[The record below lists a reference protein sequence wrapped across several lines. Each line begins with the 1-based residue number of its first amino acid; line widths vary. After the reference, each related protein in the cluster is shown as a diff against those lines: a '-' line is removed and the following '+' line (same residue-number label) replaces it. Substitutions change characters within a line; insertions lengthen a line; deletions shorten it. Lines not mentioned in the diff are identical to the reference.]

1 MSIAAE
7 MKTLTAD
14 IIASYNARV
23 KAIGTIVKDTSDLL
37 KAFNTDRSKMAA
49 EQAKSLADFVADLA
63 KNVDNMLKGF
73 ATDHKKMSAKQAED
87 LAYFMKDLTKNV
99 GNMIK
104 NFQKEHKENAAALK
118 ENVAALNASLEK
130 GEADRLKDFNA
141 MMGNIQKE
149 VKEIENYIAKKLKE
163 FSDSHADMSKEL
175 MRDLAKYVSG
185 IVNETK
191 KLLSGYADEREKMD
205 ANWKSLVA
213 TMAKK
218 RGVKPEVE
226 AQVKVRHVKGAI
238 EEEEK
243 EVSSEMDLEKLEK
256 LEKKVLKFIEKHTG
270 VKVGDMEE
278 PLGVNRTTLGQ
289 IAKKLLY
296 EGKVRK
302 EENLYF
308 PL

>member
-7 MKTLTAD
+7 MKSLTAD
-14 IIASYNARV
+14 IIASYNTRG

-118 ENVAALNASLEK
+118 ANAAALKASLEK

-149 VKEIENYIAKKLKE
+149 VEEIENYIAKKLKE

-191 KLLSGYADEREKMD
+191 KLLSGYADEKEKMA

-218 RGVKPEVE
+218 RGDQ
-226 AQVKVRHVKGAI
+226 QVKSETAIIVKTVEDVVK
-238 EEEEK
+238 EETP
-243 EVSSEMDLEKLEK
+243 SEADLEKQI
-256 LEKKVLKFIEKHTG
+256 LKFLKKNPEG
-270 VKVGDMEE
+270 VKIADMEH
-278 PLGVNRTTLGQ
+278 PLGFGRMKLGA
-289 IAKKLLY
+289 IAKKLLD

-302 EENLYF
+302 EENMFY
-308 PL
+308 PI